1 MKITIT
7 KKVRITSLEQWFNV
21 APPKGESSQWKPGRS
36 AQEMARFAL
45 SDRFPE
51 LIEVVLSEYGIKEDS
66 FVCEPEAETPFEK
79 GMGTSGP
86 RNHDLLMIGKNT
98 VVGIEA
104 KVSESFDKQ
113 IKDKRIGASD
123 NMNTRLDKCLEFV
136 YKEQPADVEDLYYQL
151 FSATIGTVIEAKKNH
166 CNNAIAIFIVFVG
179 EVAKENKYEDHVKA
193 NNEAFAAFCQTLG
206 LEEKGGRLP
215 ELPGAPG
222 VNVWI
227 KKVEV
232 NIGDYQF

>member
-45 SDRFPE
+45 SDRFSE
-51 LIEVVLSEYGIKEDS
+51 LIECVLSEYGIKEDS
-66 FVCEPEAETPFEK
+66 FVCEPEAEK
-79 GMGTSGP
+79 P
-86 RNHDLLMIGKNT
+86 RPTEAQSCFI
-98 VVGIEA
+98 GIEA

-151 FSATIGTVIEAKKNH
+151 FSATIGTVIEAKKKH
-166 CNNAIAIFIVFVG
+166 CNNAIALFIVFVG